1 MQAGGLREKSETEGE
16 EIVSD
21 VIPKLNLNPTLLKGL
36 TVGCQIIGEKY
47 CLMGQEQATIF
58 FYYVLHL
65 T

>member
-1 MQAGGLREKSETEGE
+1 MRAGGFREKSGTEGE

-21 VIPKLNLNPTLLKGL
+21 VIPKLNLNPTLLKEL
-36 TVGCQIIGEKY
+36 TVGCQIIGKKY